1 MLLGKGVYM
10 KMKSCK
16 DNFKV
21 CIARPLIIHIHCVLC
36 IGYEKSH
43 EAHQARA
50 QRPVHQPE
58 DTDQFMEPKDNVD
71 DLMRKFEEQ

>member
-1 MLLGKGVYM
+1 MILVLNWKGVYM

-16 DNFKV
+16 DNFK
-21 CIARPLIIHIHCVLC
+21 AMKNPTRH
-36 IGYEKSH
+36 
-43 EAHQARA
+43 A
-50 QRPVHQPE
+50 QPPVHQPE